1 MVLYCIDHGKAI
13 DDLSMD
19 EFHSFSEAFDND
31 IYDAVSLKTCV
42 DKRLTKGAPGA
53 QAMEEEI
60 RNAKAWL
67 AGRQWR

>member
-1 MVLYCIDHGKAI
+1 
-13 DDLSMD
+13 MD
-19 EFHSFSEAFDND
+19 EFHSFSESFDND